1 MALKGNL
8 RDFSV
13 TQLLNLIN
21 LAQKTG
27 TLTIENANK
36 SAKISFR
43 DGKLAYAQ
51 MGGEEYS
58 LAMILYQAKRLSKT
72 QHRIITERAG
82 NMGDKELGL
91 HLINA
96 SYITQQDILNIL
108 GSHFIQI
115 INRLFTWMEGLF
127 VFELGVMPSDDKITV
142 RIPLENIIIDGSR
155 RTREWEHLQDEIPSL
170 EMALKFVER
179 PDANIRDVNLSPEE
193 WRVASYINP
202 KNTIRQI
209 ARATKMDDMEIRRVV
224 YSLLQAGLIE
234 IIRPAGIPP
243 IPAINRHPTQL
254 GTPAEQ
260 KSIVNRIIHRIRSL

>member
-27 TLTIENANK
+27 TLSVEGPNK
-36 SAKISFR
+36 SARIAFR
-43 DGKLAYAQ
+43 EGKLAYAQ
-51 MGGEEYS
+51 MGGEENS
-58 LAMILYQAKRLSKT
+58 LATILYQAKRLTKT
-72 QHRIITERAG
+72 QYRIINERAG
-82 NMGDKELGL
+82 NMSDKELGL

-96 SYITQQDILNIL
+96 SYISQQDILNIL
-108 GSHFIQI
+108 GSHFIEV
-115 INRLFTWMEGLF
+115 INRLFTWMEGVF
-127 VFELGVMPSDDKITV
+127 VFELGVLPSNDKIIV

-155 RTREWEHLQDEIPSL
+155 RTRELEHLQDEIPSL
-170 EMALKFVER
+170 EMALKFVDR
-179 PDANIRDVNLSPEE
+179 PDANIRNVNLSPEE

-202 KNTIRQI
+202 KNSIRQI

-234 IIRPAGIPP
+234 IIRPTGIPP
-243 IPAINRHPTQL
+243 IPAIDRQPTHL
-254 GTPAEQ
+254 GTPEEQ
-260 KSIVNRIIHRIRSL
+260 KSIVNRIIDRIRSI